1 MVGGGGFKKY
11 FLCSIIYNLKN
22 VNKGNN
28 QNHPLVYIVTLSF
41 LTCSV
46 IVYLVIYCKSTCPHE
61 KNVLCW
67 FQLRDD
73 VVPKT
78 AGKKNLFLVL

>member
-1 MVGGGGFKKY
+1 MC
-11 FLCSIIYNLKN
+11 FLCSIYNLNN

-28 QNHPLVYIVTLSF
+28 ENQSLVYIVN
-41 LTCSV
+41 CNVV
-46 IVYLVIYCKSTCPHE
+46 IFDLFSNCVFTAKVLVRM
-61 KNVLCW
+61 KNFVLCW